1 MNQKKISRKTIK
13 TMKTISINFLLIVAF
28 GCAQAATSND
38 DKYFETMA
46 NNIEAVYSARS
57 ISELR
62 SAVNVFE
69 RVALSEKNKWEPYYY
84 AAFGY
89 ILIAQKEQNMS
100 SKDAYLDQAEK
111 LIAKAAA
118 LKPNDS
124 EIISLEG
131 FVHMMRISVDPAS
144 RGQQYSASGMQ
155 RFGKALSLD
164 PNNPRAL
171 ALMAQMQFGTSQF
184 LNSPTTE
191 ACATNETALQKFS
204 SFKSDNP
211 LAPKWGRGMAE
222 ELISK
227 CR

>member
-1 MNQKKISRKTIK
+1 
-13 TMKTISINFLLIVAF
+13 MKTITINLLLIVAF
-28 GCAQAATSND
+28 GCAQAATTND
-38 DKYFETMA
+38 DKYMEAMA
-46 NNIEAVYSARS
+46 TNIEALYKAQS

-62 SAVNVFE
+62 SVVNVFE
-69 RVALSEKNKWEPYYY
+69 RVALSEKIKWEPYYY

-89 ILIAQKEQNMS
+89 IMMAEKEQNS
-100 SKDAYLDQAEK
+100 SLKDGYLDQAEK
-111 LIAKAAA
+111 LTAKAAA
-118 LKPNDS
+118 VKPNDS

-171 ALMAQMQFGTSQF
+171 ALMAQMQFGTAQF
-184 LNSPTTE
+184 LSSPTTE
-191 ACATNETALQKFS
+191 ACATNEAALQKFG

-222 ELISK
+222 ELMSK